1 MSNTP
6 GFTVKLLTRLI
17 LGTIFVAGGRAA
29 LAQDPVNLGT
39 IQVTGSGISND
50 QASAPY
56 QAPTQAPL
64 SATEPQSDISQ
75 QYIQQNVAA
84 TANYTDIVQ
93 ISPSVVDVDPN
104 GPGLMESQ
112 GLSMRGFQDGQY
124 NVTFDGIPWGDS
136 NDFTHHSTS
145 YFMPQDIGGINV
157 KRGPGNA
164 SNIGYATFGGTI
176 ALTSKEP
183 LANNALTPYLT
194 IGSFNTTIEG
204 LEYDSGAPK
213 NQNDATAFMDYKQVD
228 SNGYLNYASQ
238 KRNNW
243 FFKLL
248 KPISDSSVLSVV
260 AMQQDLHQNTSI
272 GATQAQINQYGPTFA
287 LNANPSSQAYYGYNY
302 DDIKSDFEY
311 IGLAS
316 NLGSVKLDNKLYTY
330 GYNHHG
336 FNGED
341 PNGETPNG
349 TFYSPSDVPGQKMA
363 MIYRSGGDILRLT
376 QALGSG
382 DLKYGMW
389 LDNQRNTRWQYEI
402 DASNGGALNPP
413 NATATDRDMYDTLLT
428 MQPYVEYAWKIT
440 DALTLTPGLKYSYFR
455 RSINASV
462 NQGSGGPLDYSQS
475 WTKALPALTAHYT
488 INRNWAT
495 YAQVAEGFLA
505 PNLNIFYT
513 TNPAASSVNPEQT
526 TNTQLGTTWKS
537 DRLTTSGDLYYIDF
551 NNKIASRTIAGT
563 TIFFNEGGAIY
574 QGAEGEATYYVGQ
587 GFSLYGNLSYN
598 SAKEKTTNLTL
609 PNAPKTTGAAGVIY
623 NSGSYYASLL
633 DKYVGSRYGDT
644 GETQPLSSYSVA
656 NLALNYKMSN
666 MGALKDAKVGFLVNN
681 LANKTDIYA
690 LAGYTGGANTPLY
703 WTLPGRNYELTLA
716 ASF

>member
-228 SNGYLNYASQ
+228 SNGYLNYAGQ

-455 RSINASV
+455 RSINANV

>member
-455 RSINASV
+455 RSINANV